1 MAELQTKP
9 TNKSVDDFLD
19 RLDDETRR
27 DDCRVVLNMMREA
40 TGAEAVMW
48 GPAIIGFGA
57 YTFRYANGK
66 EAQFPIAAFSPRKT
80 DLTLYLSDVAAF
92 PEIMSRL
99 GKHKTSKACL
109 YIKRLSDVNVDVLKE
124 LIVKTVETME
134 EQRVDRRK

>member
-1 MAELQTKP
+1 MAELQTQP
-9 TNKSVDDFLD
+9 TNRSVDEFLD

-57 YTFRYANGK
+57 YTQTYANGK
-66 EAQFPIAAFSPRKT
+66 QAQFPIIGFSPRKT
-80 DLTLYLSDVAAF
+80 SLTLYLAETGAF
-92 PEIMSRL
+92 PEIMDRL

-109 YIKRLSDVNVDVLKE
+109 YIKRLSDVDVDVLKE
-124 LIVKTVETME
+124 LIARSVETME
-134 EQRVDRRK
+134 KR

>member
-19 RLDDETRR
+19 KLDDETRR
-27 DDCRVVLNMMREA
+27 DDCRVVLNLMREV

-57 YTFRYANGK
+57 YTYKYANGK
-66 EAQFPIAAFSPRKT
+66 EAQFPIAGFSPRKT
-80 DLTLYLSDVAAF
+80 DLTLYLGDVGAF

-109 YIKRLSDVNVDVLKE
+109 YIRRLSDVDVDVLKE
-124 LIVKTVETME
+124 LIVKSVEIME
-134 EQRVDRRK
+134 GQRVDKRG